1 MVAMRELGPTEAAPV
16 LTHYITKV
24 PLTRSFFGVTLRRA
38 RALFEEARGAI
49 IARDAAAPRLV
60 EDGLREIE
68 AAVAALQ
75 SAQAV
80 RERTERLMQALR
92 VLAKPT
98 KGGTS

>member
-1 MVAMRELGPTEAAPV
+1 
-16 LTHYITKV
+16 
-24 PLTRSFFGVTLRRA
+24 
-38 RALFEEARGAI
+38 LFEDARGAI

-60 EDGLREIE
+60 EDGLRESE

-75 SAQAV
+75 SAQVV
-80 RERTERLMQALR
+80 RERTERLTQALR